1 MILLNKKLFSPV
13 FLTKPVIIIFLL
25 FSVYNAPA
33 LSQNLYDYEHS
44 LKFASYL
51 FETHQYKLAAEELE
65 RVVFIKPEDTA
76 AKLKLIKSY
85 RLSGNNEAAYNH
97 LKTFNNIE
105 KLPKEFS
112 VEYIRIMLNS
122 EDKQNCKSYLSSS
135 KNLNT
140 DDYNYFML
148 GTLIL
153 SNKWDEADH
162 HIQKSNTSYSSYN
175 SLINI
180 YNEYKNSHFKNP
192 FIAASMSAIIPG
204 SGKFYT
210 GRWRDGAVAFLFV
223 SLNTWQAYRA
233 FNKNGI
239 NSIYGWIFGTISLT
253 FYSANIYGS
262 YKSALN
268 FNKKILNNLH
278 EKTLLIINSDN

>member
-1 MILLNKKLFSPV
+1 
-13 FLTKPVIIIFLL
+13 
-25 FSVYNAPA
+25 
-33 LSQNLYDYEHS
+33 
-44 LKFASYL
+44 
-51 FETHQYKLAAEELE
+51 
-65 RVVFIKPEDTA
+65 
-76 AKLKLIKSY
+76 
-85 RLSGNNEAAYNH
+85 
-97 LKTFNNIE
+97 
-105 KLPKEFS
+105 
-112 VEYIRIMLNS
+112 
-122 EDKQNCKSYLSSS
+122 
-135 KNLNT
+135 
-140 DDYNYFML
+140 
-148 GTLIL
+148 
-153 SNKWDEADH
+153 
-162 HIQKSNTSYSSYN
+162 
-175 SLINI
+175 
-180 YNEYKNSHFKNP
+180 
-192 FIAASMSAIIPG
+192 MSAIIPG